1 MRRVKRTVKHVAP
14 LSVLK
19 LSLFFYAVFLIIWL
33 IVVAILYYFVSSTG
47 VFDSIEEIGR
57 GFAISSL
64 RNIDISLFLVEK
76 YAFFIGVAVSVAGSL
91 MNLFM
96 ALLYNVAADSI
107 GGVGLTFVEKEL

>member
-1 MRRVKRTVKHVAP
+1 MKHVAP

-33 IVVAILYYFVSSTG
+33 IVVAILYYFVSSMG
-47 VFDSIEEIGR
+47 LFDSIEEIGR

-64 RNIDISLFLVEK
+64 KDLDISLFLVEK
-76 YAFFIGVAVSVAGSL
+76 YAFYIGVFVSIVGSL
-91 MNLFM
+91 LNFFM

-107 GGVGLTFVEKEL
+107 GGVNLTFVEKEL